1 MHVRAAL
8 LALVASLVA
17 SHLGAQAP
25 ECAAFSGSAGRV
37 CTAAVDATRAF
48 HPLLG
53 VLISGGNPVLGSGGP
68 LGGAG
73 HVSVTARANALEV
86 ALPRLSYDGSTSTVP
101 RGQEV
106 FAPAPL
112 VEVAVGV
119 YGGLPS
125 GLLAVDLLGSA
136 QLVPAGVFDD
146 FRVDPDARHVGDV
159 ALGLGLGARI
169 GLLRETAGLPA
180 VSVSVMRRDLPTI
193 TYGDVG
199 TGDQFQY
206 AVNLRATNL
215 RLVAGKR
222 LAALDLAVGLGWD
235 RYAGDALIQ
244 ADASAG
250 APGVPVDLSNSRVL
264 AFADLGVGLGLAR
277 LVAEGGYLGGR
288 DQELTT
294 DFEDLDTT
302 GGTFFAGLGLRI
314 GL

>member
-1 MHVRAAL
+1 
-8 LALVASLVA
+8 
-17 SHLGAQAP
+17 
-25 ECAAFSGSAGRV
+25 
-37 CTAAVDATRAF
+37 VDATRAF